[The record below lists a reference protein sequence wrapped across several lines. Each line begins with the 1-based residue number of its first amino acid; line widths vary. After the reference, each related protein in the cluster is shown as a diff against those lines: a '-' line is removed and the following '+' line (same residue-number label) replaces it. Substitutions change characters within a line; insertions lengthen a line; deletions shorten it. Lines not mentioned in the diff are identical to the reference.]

1 MSSDEVMMVF
11 YLGSAWLAGSLIGM
25 ERSFHGRPAG
35 FRTHALVCLASALL
49 MMVTTHQGQWFGAMM
64 PTTAVTTDPTRMAQG
79 IMTGIGFLGAGVI
92 FKEGLTVRGL
102 TTAASI
108 WMTAAL
114 GILYGIGFLF
124 PAILVTLCTLVTL
137 SLFRWMEARMPSQHF
152 ADHMLSFANDS
163 VLDEAQVRE
172 LVGQH
177 GFRVKALTY
186 RLVQRG
192 TVYEYHMTLETRD
205 RDNIGRL
212 AERLRNEG
220 GVLEFRLAPL
230 A

>member
-1 MSSDEVMMVF
+1 MISDYATILM
-11 YLGSAWLAGSLIGM
+11 YLGAAWLAGSLIGL

-49 MMVTTHQGQWFGAMM
+49 MMVSTHQGQWFGANM
-64 PTTAVTTDPTRMAQG
+64 PTSAVNTDPTRMAQG

-108 WMTAAL
+108 WVTAAV

-124 PAILVTLCTLVTL
+124 PAVVVTIITLVTL
-137 SLFRWMEARMPSQHF
+137 SLFRWVEARMPMQHF
-152 ADHMLSFANDS
+152 ADTMLAFPIDG
-163 VLDEAQVRE
+163 VLTESEVRGLIKE
-172 LVGQH
+172 Q
-177 GFRVKALTY
+177 GFRVKSLSY

-192 TVYEYHMTLETRD
+192 TVYEYHMTLQTLD
-205 RDNIGRL
+205 RRNMSLL
-212 AERLRNEG
+212 ADRLRNEQS
-220 GVLEFRLAPL
+220 VQEFRLSL
-230 A
+230 AE